1 MLREV
6 RWLPLIPGSKGPGSR
21 EAPAMGKESE
31 GDWEPASGGGGL
43 RSELAEQVDL
53 GPVAILRNRRLE
65 TDSISESC
73 FQRGRAIDYVQLQPI
88 SDRGLDVRLQALW
101 SED

>member
-1 MLREV
+1 MIKLGLRAVRWLELCFGEV

-43 RSELAEQVDL
+43 RSELVSTNV
-53 GPVAILRNRRLE
+53 GRNPSCLWVPWPDR
-65 TDSISESC
+65 SEPAWA
-73 FQRGRAIDYVQLQPI
+73 GR
-88 SDRGLDVRLQALW
+88 
-101 SED
+101 SEAGVSQEA